1 MKSKAGR
8 GSLAATNEV
17 YHAERRRRGSA
28 RKDGVRKSG
37 KRYMSSLV
45 ESYAR
50 GLLLFLCR
58 LGSLGQFSV
67 ARVFRFRRV
76 PGTWTSPGYVDCV
89 ERPPEI
95 YLTRRERPPSSSVRE
110 SMLDGLWR
118 DMALDVAVVIF
129 RAIDESVRP
138 GYGGRSRASDVHVVR
153 CACER

>member
-1 MKSKAGR
+1 MP
-8 GSLAATNEV
+8 L
-17 YHAERRRRGSA
+17 RRCLNA
-28 RKDGVRKSG
+28 RTKIK
-37 KRYMSSLV
+37 SSLV

-50 GLLLFLCR
+50 GLLLFLPK

-67 ARVFRFRRV
+67 ARVFRFCRV

-138 GYGGRSRASDVHVVR
+138 GYVGRSRASDVHVER
-153 CACER
+153 CDMSRVNLTAAWLRIWMVALVSLPICVG